1 MTHQCVTKDSVK
13 RLSVNLL
20 PLLLGV
26 LAFFIVIGPRALN
39 PQNIAWLG
47 SGDPATHY
55 LGWVFFRHSPW
66 SLPLGLNPSYGLELS
81 SAIVFSDSN
90 PLLAL
95 IFKPLAAWL
104 PEPFQYFGLWLLLCF
119 VLQGWF
125 AWKLMGLAT
134 ANIPVR
140 LLGAALFLFNPAFI
154 SRMGEH
160 LSLAGHFLILAALYL
175 ALRPHTERR
184 CLAWGALLALA
195 SLIHA
200 YLLAMVGLIWLADL
214 LTRLIKRQLLLKQA
228 IVELF
233 GLLLLIGFC
242 CWQAG
247 YFTVEGDGLAS
258 FGFGLFRA
266 NVLTFFDPAGWSYV
280 LGDIPGVPGDSAGM
294 AFAGLGVMFLLVCAL
309 WSMRSGASHVMATM
323 RQRWLLLLA
332 LFGLMLFAFSNRIGV
347 GPLEFDYW
355 LPERI
360 ISMAGIFRA
369 SGRMIWPAMYAAIF
383 AVLFM
388 IARNNPPRTALMLLV
403 MALLVQIADTRAG
416 WAHIRR
422 QQMVTPAT
430 TWKTPMVDPFWHSAA
445 GHYHKVRYVI
455 PQNLT
460 SHWMILSDYAGRNHL
475 DTDAVYLGRV
485 SAVAQE
491 NLQRAAARA
500 IDSGKYA
507 RDTLYVLEQRSA
519 LQAALNVDRDS
530 DVLTRIDGFY
540 VLAPGW
546 KQCSDC
552 PPLMAG
558 TPRELIPS
566 VGAGEKLQFAQGNR
580 GVDALA
586 NGWWFAEAWGTGSV
600 GSDAEIFLRP
610 QAGVSSLTLE
620 TNAFLA
626 EKHPRQ
632 AVEIRINNVEV
643 LSTSLTNATGNTID
657 INLPAEVQALVAQQG
672 VLRIQLHFPLAIS
685 PHDLGWGE
693 DTRKLAIGLL
703 ALTFH

>member
-1 MTHQCVTKDSVK
+1 MTHQCVRKDSVT
-13 RLSVNLL
+13 RLSVNVL
-20 PLLLGV
+20 PLLLGI

-81 SAIVFSDSN
+81 SAIIYSDSN

-95 IFKPLAAWL
+95 IFKPFAAWL

-134 ANIPVR
+134 ANIALR
-140 LLGAALFLFNPAFI
+140 LLGAALFLFNPALI

-175 ALRPHTERR
+175 ALRPHAERR
-184 CLAWGALLALA
+184 CLAWGSLLAVA
-195 SLIHA
+195 ALIHA

-214 LTRLIKRQLLLKQA
+214 LARSLRRQLLLKRSF
-228 IVELF
+228 VELV
-233 GLLLLIGFC
+233 GLLLLTGVC

-247 YFTVEGDGLAS
+247 YFTVEGEGLAS

-266 NVLTFFDPAGWSYV
+266 NVLTFFDPAGWSRV

-294 AFAGLGVMFLLVCAL
+294 AFPGLGVMFLLVCAL
-309 WSMRSGASHVMATM
+309 WFICSGEGQIVATM
-323 RQRWLLLLA
+323 RKRWLLLLA
-332 LFGLMLFAFSNRIGV
+332 LSGLMLFAFSNRIGV
-347 GPLEFDYW
+347 GPLEFVYW
-355 LPERI
+355 LPDPV

-369 SGRMIWPAMYAAIF
+369 SGRMIWPVMYAAIF
-383 AVLFM
+383 AVVFL
-388 IARNNPPRTALMLLV
+388 IARNAAPRTALLLLV
-403 MALLVQIADTRAG
+403 TALLVQVFDTRAG
-416 WAHIRR
+416 WAGIRR
-422 QQMVTPAT
+422 QQMVTPAA
-430 TWKTPMVDPFWHSAA
+430 TWKTQMVNPFWQSAA
-445 GHYHKVRYVI
+445 AHYQKVRYVI

-460 SHWMILSDYAGRNHL
+460 AHWMTLSDYAGRNHL
-475 DTDAVYLGRV
+475 ATDAVYLGRV
-485 SAVAQE
+485 SAQAQE
-491 NLQRAAARA
+491 DLQRTAGRT
-500 IDSGKYA
+500 IDSGKYE

-519 LQAALNVDRDS
+519 LQAALNVDDDS
-530 DVLTRIDGFY
+530 DMLARIDGFH

-546 KQCSDC
+546 KRCADC
-552 PPLMAG
+552 LPLMAG
-558 TPRELIPS
+558 ASRDLIPS
-566 VGAGEKLQFAQGNR
+566 FDAGEKLQFVEGSR
-580 GVDALA
+580 GTAALGK
-586 NGWWFAEAWGTGSV
+586 GWWFAEAWGTGSV
-600 GSDAEIFLRP
+600 GPDAEIILRP
-610 QAGVSSLTLE
+610 KAGVSSLTLE
-620 TNAFLA
+620 TNAFLS
-626 EKHPRQ
+626 EKTPRQ
-632 AVEIRINNVEV
+632 TVDISINNVPV
-643 LSTSLTNATGNTID
+643 ISASLTNATSNAIN

-672 VLRIQLHFPLAIS
+672 VLRIQLHFPLAVS

-693 DTRKLAIGLL
+693 DIRKLAIGLL